1 MAHRRSRISRL
12 PHGFWTAPPAL
23 VGPPGSLEAI
33 PRAEA
38 YRKQSAR
45 GGYKPRR
52 DPRIR
57 SPPKA
62 ALIAFRIAGN

>member
-1 MAHRRSRISRL
+1 MATSYALRSAYQRVSNRRR
-12 PHGFWTAPPAL
+12 PPPGW
-23 VGPPGSLEAI
+23 GPPGSLEAI
-33 PRAEA
+33 PRFGS
-38 YRKQSAR
+38 RSAR

-62 ALIAFRIAGN
+62 ALIAFRIAGH